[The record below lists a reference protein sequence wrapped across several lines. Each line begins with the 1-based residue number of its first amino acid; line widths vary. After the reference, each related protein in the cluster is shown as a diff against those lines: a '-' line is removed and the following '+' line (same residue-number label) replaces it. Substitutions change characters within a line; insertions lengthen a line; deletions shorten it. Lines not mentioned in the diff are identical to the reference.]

1 MTTMRSNDDNEQGP
15 DIYDDEK
22 ENENNS
28 YRYKGRSAITMRK
41 TMKRKCMTTMRTT
54 MRTTVK
60 RTMTVYANNEDYNEK
75 NDDSVCQQ

>member
-15 DIYDDEK
+15 DIYDEK

-54 MRTTVK
+54 MK
-60 RTMTVYANNEDYNEK
+60 RTMTVYANNEDNNEK
-75 NDDSVCQQ
+75 NYDSLCQQ